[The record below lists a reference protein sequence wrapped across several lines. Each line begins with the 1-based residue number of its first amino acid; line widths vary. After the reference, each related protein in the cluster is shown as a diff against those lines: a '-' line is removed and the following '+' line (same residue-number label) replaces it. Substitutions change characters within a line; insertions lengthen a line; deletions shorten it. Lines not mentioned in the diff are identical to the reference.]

1 MPIYTFS
8 VTSTNRR
15 TRLSAL
21 LFAFVL
27 VLSAC
32 GAGGDD
38 ASENAQADTP
48 SVETES
54 GQTDDTPVEGSD
66 TESGDTESGEAEGE
80 VKRSRLGDRVLAAT
94 SAITTG
100 RFEGRISIV
109 GGDDVPAG
117 GVELVFLGAFD
128 AANQAS
134 EISIDLGAVA
144 LAAAEAEGTDLG
156 PMAAMFEEPMIVRT
170 VGTSSYISWSLFSL
184 LTGGDATWL
193 ESDASDA
200 DAITSSFGASGNG
213 SPIDFLAA
221 LEEANADI
229 TELGTEEVRGVNTT
243 HLRAVVDLAEL
254 DASLTDDER
263 ATLER
268 DLGGLT
274 VSEFPIEFWLDDQ
287 GLVRRYSM
295 DFSELASAEGDIERA
310 GMVFE
315 FFDYGADISIE
326 APPAE
331 DVMSADE
338 LDPGAFGFG
347 N

>member
-1 MPIYTFS
+1 
-8 VTSTNRR
+8 
-15 TRLSAL
+15 
-21 LFAFVL
+21 
-27 VLSAC
+27 
-32 GAGGDD
+32 
-38 ASENAQADTP
+38 
-48 SVETES
+48 
-54 GQTDDTPVEGSD
+54 
-66 TESGDTESGEAEGE
+66 
-80 VKRSRLGDRVLAAT
+80 
-94 SAITTG
+94 
-100 RFEGRISIV
+100 
-109 GGDDVPAG
+109 
-117 GVELVFLGAFD
+117 
-128 AANQAS
+128 
-134 EISIDLGAVA
+134 
-144 LAAAEAEGTDLG
+144 
-156 PMAAMFEEPMIVRT
+156 
-170 VGTSSYISWSLFSL
+170 LFSL